1 MKRIVCLLLTLV
13 LLLGLCACGKKDTA
27 ETATTTT
34 PATAPTTPDATEP
47 DPVVRE
53 DLQKLLNGRN
63 VPELQS
69 REEMLEIL
77 QREVYGYMPPEPTE
91 ITFTTEYDVVS
102 TYAAGKARIRE
113 VTANCVVN
121 GKTFTFKFRGVIPNG
136 TEKVPFIIHIGMA
149 LGEHRYQPNE
159 EIVDNGFAVFNFN
172 YTSIASDDK
181 DFTNG
186 LAACLYENGQRG
198 DTDAGKIAMWAW
210 AASRVM
216 DYCEQEMDHKLDLNR
231 GGVAGHSRCGKA
243 ALLAGATDTRFQY
256 VYSND
261 SGSTGAAISRLKSG
275 EDVNRIT
282 SLFPYWFCKN
292 YKQYAM
298 KEMEMPFDQH
308 YLLACI
314 APRHVLVG
322 SASEDSTADPVSE
335 QLGCL
340 AASPAFQNGFVCDGV
355 ALVGDEFFEGDI
367 GYHLR
372 KGKHYFSR
380 EDWQKL
386 FKFINIH
393 SEPAKA

>member
-1 MKRIVCLLLTLV
+1 MKRIFCLLLTLLM
-13 LLLGLCACGKKDTA
+13 LLSLCACGNGKAADSNPS
-27 ETATTTT
+27 ATTPTTAPTPTT
-34 PATAPTTPDATEP
+34 PAAP
-47 DPVVRE
+47 VRK
-53 DLQKLLNGRN
+53 DLQKVLDGRL
-63 VPELQS
+63 VPELKS
-69 REEMLEIL
+69 REEMLDIL
-77 QREVYGYMPPEPTE
+77 QKEVYGYMPPEPTE
-91 ITFTTEYDVVS
+91 LTFTTEYDVVS
-102 TYAAGKARIRE
+102 TYAAGKAKIRE
-113 VTANCVVN
+113 VTVDCKVN
-121 GKTFTFKFRGVIPNG
+121 GKPFSFKFRGVIPNG
-136 TEKVPFIIHIGMA
+136 TEKFPFIIHIGMA

-181 DFTNG
+181 DFTKG
-186 LAACLYENGQRG
+186 LAACLYENGERG

-216 DYCEQEMDHKLDLNR
+216 DYCQQELDHKLDLNR

-243 ALLAGATDTRFQY
+243 ALLAGAMDTRFQY

-275 EDVNRIT
+275 EDVKRIT

-308 YLLACI
+308 YLLASI

-322 SASEDSTADPVSE
+322 SAAADDNADPVSE

-340 AASPAFQNGFVCDGV
+340 AASPAFKNGFVCDGV
-355 ALVGDEFFEGDI
+355 ALPGDEFFEGDI
-367 GYHLR
+367 GYHMR
-372 KGKHYFSR
+372 AGKHYFSR

-386 FKFINIH
+386 MKFIKIH
-393 SEPAKA
+393 AEPAK

>member
-1 MKRIVCLLLTLV
+1 MKRFAFLLLAIVMLFS
-13 LLLGLCACGKKDTA
+13 LCACGAPDNA
-27 ETATTTT
+27 ETTPSTTVS
-34 PATAPTTPDATEP
+34 TEP
-47 DPVVRE
+47 TEAPRE
-53 DLQKLLNGRN
+53 DLQKLLSGRL
-63 VPELQS
+63 VPELKT
-69 REEMLEIL
+69 RDEMLDLL
-77 QREVYGYMPPEPTE
+77 QKEVYGYMPPEPTE
-91 ITFTTEYDVVS
+91 LTFTTEYDVVS

-113 VTANCVVN
+113 VTVDCKVN
-121 GKTFTFKFRGVIPNG
+121 GKPFSFKFRGVIPNG

-149 LGEHRYQPNE
+149 IGEHRYQPNE

-181 DFTNG
+181 DFTKG
-186 LAACLYENGQRG
+186 LAACLYPDGERG

-216 DYCEQEMDHKLDLNR
+216 DYCQQELGHKLDLDR

-261 SGSTGAAISRLKSG
+261 SGSTGAALARLKLG
-275 EDVNRIT
+275 EDVKRIT

-292 YKQYAM
+292 YKQYAL
-298 KEMEMPFDQH
+298 KEFDMPFDQH

-322 SASEDSTADPVSE
+322 SAFDDENADPISE
-335 QLGCL
+335 QLACL
-340 AASPAFQNGFVCDGV
+340 AASPAFKNGFVCDG
-355 ALVGDEFFEGDI
+355 AARAGDEFFEGDI
-367 GYHLR
+367 GYHMR
-372 KGKHYFSR
+372 AGKHYFSR

-386 FKFINIH
+386 MKFIKIH
-393 SEPAKA
+393 ATPAK

>member
-1 MKRIVCLLLTLV
+1 MKRVISLFLALLM
-13 LLLGLCACGKKDTA
+13 LLSLCACGKKDNA
-27 ETATTTT
+27 ENPTT
-34 PATAPTTPDATEP
+34 TAPTTGSTEP
-47 DPVVRE
+47 TQPARK
-53 DLQKLLNGRN
+53 DLQKLLDGRK
-63 VPELQS
+63 VPELKT
-69 REEMLEIL
+69 REEMLDIL
-77 QREVYGYMPPEPTE
+77 QKEVYGYMPPEPTE
-91 ITFTTEYDVVS
+91 LTFETQYDVVS

-121 GKTFTFKFRGVIPNG
+121 GKPFSFKFRGVIPNG

-159 EIVDNGFAVFNFN
+159 EIVDNGFAVFNFS

-181 DFTNG
+181 DFTKG
-186 LAACLYENGQRG
+186 LAACLYENGERG

-216 DYCEQEMDHKLDLNR
+216 DYCQQELGHKLDLN
-231 GGVAGHSRCGKA
+231 RCGKA
-243 ALLAGATDTRFQY
+243 ALLAGAMDTRFQY

-275 EDVNRIT
+275 EDVKRIT

-308 YLLACI
+308 YLLASI

-322 SASEDSTADPVSE
+322 SAAGDDNADPVSE

-340 AASPAFQNGFVCDGV
+340 AASPAFENGFVCDGV
-355 ALVGDEFFEGDI
+355 ALAGDEFFQGDI
-367 GYHLR
+367 GYHMR
-372 KGKHYFSR
+372 KGAHYFSR

-386 FKFINIH
+386 MKFIKIH
-393 SEPAKA
+393 SEPAK

>member
-1 MKRIVCLLLTLV
+1 MKRLLAF
-13 LLLGLCACGKKDTA
+13 LLAVMAVVSLCACGQQNGA
-27 ETATTTT
+27 ETNPST
-34 PATAPTTPDATEP
+34 TAPSATEP
-47 DPVVRE
+47 TEPKRE
-53 DLQKLLNGRN
+53 DLQKLLSGRK
-63 VPELQS
+63 VPELKS
-69 REEMLEIL
+69 REEMLDIL
-77 QREVYGYMPPEPTE
+77 QKEVYGYMPPEPTE
-91 ITFTTEYDVVS
+91 LTFTTEYDVVS
-102 TYAAGKARIRE
+102 TYAAGKAKIRE
-113 VTANCVVN
+113 VTVDCVVN
-121 GKTFTFKFRGVIPNG
+121 GKPFSFKFRGVIPNG

-186 LAACLYENGQRG
+186 LAACLYENGERG

-216 DYCEQEMDHKLDLNR
+216 DYCVQELDHKLDLNR

-243 ALLAGATDTRFQY
+243 ALLAGAMDTRFQY

-275 EDVNRIT
+275 EDVKRIT

-292 YKQYAM
+292 YKQYAQ

-308 YLLACI
+308 YLLASI

-322 SASEDSTADPVSE
+322 SASSDSNADPVSE

-340 AASPAFQNGFVCDGV
+340 AASSAFQKGFVCDGV

-372 KGKHYFSR
+372 KGAHYFSR

-393 SEPAKA
+393 SEPAK

>member
-1 MKRIVCLLLTLV
+1 MKRIFCLLLTL
-13 LLLGLCACGKKDTA
+13 LLLLSLCACGTPDNA
-27 ETATTTT
+27 ETTPSTTGS
-34 PATAPTTPDATEP
+34 TEP
-47 DPVVRE
+47 TQPARK

-63 VPELQS
+63 VPELKS
-69 REEMLEIL
+69 REEMLDIL
-77 QREVYGYMPPEPTE
+77 QKEVYGYMPPEPTE
-91 ITFTTEYDVVS
+91 LTFETQHDVVS

-113 VTANCVVN
+113 VTANCKVN
-121 GKTFTFKFRGVIPNG
+121 GKPFSFKFRGVIPNG

-149 LGEHRYQPNE
+149 IGEHRYQPNE
-159 EIVDNGFAVFNFN
+159 EIVDNGFAVFNFS
-172 YTSIASDDK
+172 YTAIATDDK
-181 DFTNG
+181 DFTTG
-186 LAACLYENGQRG
+186 LAACLYENGERG
-198 DTDAGKIAMWAW
+198 DTDAGKVAMWAW

-216 DYCEQEMDHKLDLNR
+216 DYCQQELDHKLDLNR

-243 ALLAGATDTRFQY
+243 ALLAGAMDTRFQY

-292 YKQYAM
+292 YKQYALR
-298 KEMEMPFDQH
+298 EMEMPFDQH
-308 YLLACI
+308 YLLASI

-322 SASEDSTADPVSE
+322 SAAADDNADPVSE

-340 AASPAFQNGFVCDGV
+340 AASPAFKNGFVCDGV
-355 ALVGDEFFEGDI
+355 ALPGDEFFEGDI

-372 KGKHYFSR
+372 AGKHYFSR

-386 FKFINIH
+386 MKFIKIH
-393 SEPAKA
+393 AEPAK

>member
-1 MKRIVCLLLTLV
+1 MKRFALLFLV
-13 LLLGLCACGKKDTA
+13 AIMVFSLFACAAPNSA
-27 ETATTTT
+27 ETTL
-34 PATAPTTPDATEP
+34 PTTDNTQSTEP
-47 DPVVRE
+47 TLPARAE
-53 DLQKLLNGRN
+53 LQPMLDKRQ
-63 VPELQS
+63 VPELKS
-69 REEMLEIL
+69 REEMLDIL
-77 QREVYGYMPPEPTE
+77 QKEVYGYMPPEPTE
-91 ITFTTEYDVVS
+91 LTFTTEYDVVS

-113 VTANCVVN
+113 VTVDCVVN
-121 GKTFTFKFRGVIPNG
+121 GKPFSFKFRGVIPNG

-172 YTSIASDDK
+172 YTSIATDDK
-181 DFTNG
+181 DFTTG
-186 LAACLYENGQRG
+186 LAACLYENGERG

-216 DYCEQEMDHKLDLNR
+216 DYCQKELGHKLDLDR

-261 SGSTGAAISRLKSG
+261 SGSTGAALARLKLG
-275 EDVNRIT
+275 EDVKRIT
-282 SLFPYWFCKN
+282 SLFPYWFCPT
-292 YKQYAM
+292 YKQYAL
-298 KEMEMPFDQH
+298 KETEMPFDQH

-322 SASEDSTADPVSE
+322 SAYEDENADPISE
-335 QLGCL
+335 QLACL
-340 AASPAFQNGFVCDGV
+340 AASSAFQKGFVCDG
-355 ALVGDEFFEGDI
+355 AAREGDEFFEGDI
-367 GYHLR
+367 GYHMR
-372 KGKHYFSR
+372 SGKHYFSR

-393 SEPAKA
+393 SEPVK

>member
-1 MKRIVCLLLTLV
+1 MRRLIAIVLTLV
-13 LLLGLCACGKKDTA
+13 LVLSLCACGKKETTA
-27 ETATTTT
+27 ATNTT
-34 PATAPTTPDATEP
+34 PTTAPTTAPTTPTEP
-47 DPVVRE
+47 AGPERE
-53 DLQKLLNGRN
+53 DLEKLLKGRL
-63 VPELQS
+63 VPELKS
-69 REEMLEIL
+69 REEMLDIL

-91 ITFTTEYDVVS
+91 LTFTTEYDVVS
-102 TYAAGKARIRE
+102 TYAAGKAKIRE
-113 VTANCVVN
+113 VTVDCVVN
-121 GKTFTFKFRGVIPNG
+121 GNPFSFKFRGVIPNG

-159 EIVDNGFAVFNFN
+159 EIVDNGYAVFNFN

-181 DFTNG
+181 DFTKG
-186 LAACLYENGQRG
+186 LAACLYPDGTRG

-216 DYCEQEMDHKLDLNR
+216 DYCVQELDHKLDLNR

-243 ALLAGATDTRFQY
+243 ALLAGATDTRFQF

-261 SGSTGAAISRLKSG
+261 SGSTGAAISRLKGG
-275 EDVNRIT
+275 EDVDRIT

-292 YKQYAM
+292 YKQYADR
-298 KEMEMPFDQH
+298 EMEMPFDQH

-322 SASEDSTADPVSE
+322 SAAADDNADPVSE

-355 ALVGDEFFEGDI
+355 ALPGDEFFEGDI
-367 GYHLR
+367 GYHMR
-372 KGKHYFSR
+372 AGKHYFSR

-386 FKFINIH
+386 IKFMNLH
-393 SEPAKA
+393 AEPAK